1 MTEIFAQFFNG
12 IIIALGIYLIASGL
26 SLVFG
31 VLGVLNFAHGSLYM
45 YGAFLTFTF
54 SRVVLTNVPGYFWLV
69 LLIVPLLIAALGA
82 LIEMGL
88 LRFIYR
94 ADPLYQLLLTY
105 GIVLILSDLVKL
117 IWGAE
122 NRTVPRPPGFEGSV
136 TIFGQLFPS
145 YSVYILLPC
154 SILTML
160 GLYAFLNHTRL
171 GRLVRAATQDREMI
185 SALGVNVRLLYTTIF
200 VIGAWLGGLG
210 GAITAP
216 MRAVYPGMD
225 VDVIIEAFIVVVVG
239 GLGSMAGTALG
250 ALIFGLFRSFG
261 TMVAPQLETL
271 FIYILMAV
279 VLVTRPQGLLGK
291 HVTSGH

>member
-1 MTEIFAQFFNG
+1 
-12 IIIALGIYLIASGL
+12 
-26 SLVFG
+26 
-31 VLGVLNFAHGSLYM
+31 
-45 YGAFLTFTF
+45 
-54 SRVVLTNVPGYFWLV
+54 
-69 LLIVPLLIAALGA
+69 
-82 LIEMGL
+82 
-88 LRFIYR
+88 
-94 ADPLYQLLLTY
+94 
-105 GIVLILSDLVKL
+105 
-117 IWGAE
+117 
-122 NRTVPRPPGFEGSV
+122 
-136 TIFGQLFPS
+136 
-145 YSVYILLPC
+145 
-154 SILTML
+154 ML
-160 GLYAFLNHTRL
+160 GLYGFLNHTRL